1 MKDENRFRREYRVL
15 STAERERVELIK
27 DQAAALCSTIESLTE
42 SRDRDIAIVKLE
54 ECVMFAVK
62 AQTS

>member
-1 MKDENRFRREYRVL
+1 MKDENRFRRQYRVL

-27 DQAAALCSTIESLTE
+27 DQAAALCSTIESLPE
-42 SRDRDIAIVKLE
+42 SREREIAITKLE
-54 ECVMFAVK
+54 ESVMFAVK

>member
-15 STAERERVELIK
+15 SAAERERVDLIK
-27 DQAAALCSTIESLTE
+27 DQAAALCSTIESMPE
-42 SRDRDIAIVKLE
+42 SSERERAIVKLE

-62 AQTS
+62 GATG